1 MIISLK
7 KFLYTFI
14 DYSQRLK
21 VSSIFGLN
29 FFASMNKILV
39 GESWLILFFW
49 RDNAKERKTK
59 VKNRRSEV
67 INMGSRITREERY

>member
-1 MIISLK
+1 MK